1 MMPRHG
7 VLSLL
12 LLAVVLVVCVE
23 SGKNWVLLV
32 SGAEGYI
39 NYNIQSCPCHAYHT
53 MRNNSIPPE
62 NIVHMSYDDV
72 AHDPEN
78 PIQGNLVT
86 LPGGPNLYPG
96 CEMDYR
102 KKEVT
107 PEVFLKVLTGDKEGV
122 KKLIGRDGK
131 VIDSG
136 PDDRLFVYMMDHG
149 GPGVF
154 FFPGTNVKLHNTD
167 LINAL
172 KQMHREKRYKEM
184 VIYMEACHSGSMFDG
199 LLPKNINIYTT
210 TSANA
215 TEVAF
220 MCCWDKFRK
229 AYVGGIYDNAWL
241 YDSDKANLHK
251 ETLYQQ
257 YVVTK
262 KACEKPAYKSH
273 PQQYGDLNMN
283 KDVLAQFQAKSEKYI
298 PSVCPNTQKTDGH
311 IQGPEFTFAGI
322 DLNNPALDMV
332 QIATTAR
339 RLIESRDLS
348 SQKREELKA
357 ELRHMMLVKE
367 KAESLTKDLVK
378 AAMPNS
384 RGLTET
390 DILTGKER
398 VDNSECYKAALN
410 FFSTRCPG
418 INMRRYPFARRNLQ
432 AFINLCN
439 HQSQIDVM
447 NAILEVTEKYSICR
461 AQ

>member
-1 MMPRHG
+1 MMSRHG

-12 LLAVVLVVCVE
+12 LLAVVLVVSVE
-23 SGKNWVLLV
+23 SGKNWVLIV
-32 SGAEGYI
+32 AGAKDYA
-39 NYNIQSCPCHAYHT
+39 NYFSQADSCHAYQT

-78 PIQGNLVT
+78 PIQGNLVNT
-86 LPGGPNLYPG
+86 PGGPNLYPG

-102 KKEVT
+102 KEEVT

-136 PDDRLFVYMMDHG
+136 PDDNVFVTMADHG

-154 FFPGTNVKLHNTD
+154 YFPGFVELHNTD
-167 LINAL
+167 LNNAL
-172 KQMHREKRYKEM
+172 KKMYREKRYREM
-184 VIYMEACHSGSMFDG
+184 VLYVDSCYSGSMFEG
-199 LLPKNINIYTT
+199 ILPKNINIYSTT
-210 TSANA
+210 AANA
-215 TEVAF
+215 HEVGYL
-220 MCCWDKFRK
+220 CCYDDYRK
-229 AYVGGIYDNAWL
+229 AYVGTVYGTTWMYDT
-241 YDSDKANLHK
+241 DKANVHK

-257 YVVTK
+257 YEVVK
-262 KACEKPAYKSH
+262 KNCNISAHGSH
-273 PQQYGDLNMN
+273 AMQYGDLSMN
-283 KDVLAQFQAKSEKYI
+283 KEVLAQFQAKAEGYKPCVYL
-298 PSVCPNTQKTDGH
+298 NTKEADS
-311 IQGPEFTFAGI
+311 IVKSKFTFAGI
-322 DLNNPALDMV
+322 DLNNPAIDMV

-348 SQKREELKA
+348 SEKQEQLKA

-378 AAMPNS
+378 AAISSPS
-384 RGLTET
+384 GVTEN

-398 VDNSECYKAALN
+398 VEDSECYKAALSL
-410 FFSTRCPG
+410 FSDRCPG
-418 INMRRYPFARRNLQ
+418 INMGRYPFARRNLQ

-439 HQSQIDVM
+439 H
-447 NAILEVTEKYSICR
+447 
-461 AQ
+461 